1 MYCLHHHLHLDD
13 QESNTCQL
21 QYMFPQ
27 PAYRPPKTF
36 LLVTTMFGMSYIIF
50 GNMASNCLVFG
61 IRILQAANVTDPSKW
76 VVIGIAISV
85 ATAACMIHAVS
96 RTFGIFLG
104 NVLAVI
110 KVLML
115 TMMIVV
121 GITAWAGGFKTT
133 TYATANMAAEY
144 SFATISHDQHN
155 QVSAFLSVLF
165 AYSGFD
171 QPNYVSAQLCARHIT
186 SNSDVLCTRC

>member
-1 MYCLHHHLHLDD
+1 
-13 QESNTCQL
+13 
-21 QYMFPQ
+21 MFPK
-27 PAYRPPKTF
+27 PAYRPPSTF
-36 LLVTTMFGMSYIIF
+36 LLVTSMFGVSYIIF

-61 IRILQAANVTDPSKW
+61 IRVLEAANIADPSKW
-76 VVIGIAISV
+76 AVIGIAISV

-104 NVLAVI
+104 NLLAAI
-110 KVLML
+110 KVLIL
-115 TMMIVV
+115 TTMIVV

-144 SFATISHDQHN
+144 SFASISHNPNN

-171 QPNYVSAQLCARHIT
+171 QPNYVSARTLYRTNNIEF
-186 SNSDVLCTRC
+186 